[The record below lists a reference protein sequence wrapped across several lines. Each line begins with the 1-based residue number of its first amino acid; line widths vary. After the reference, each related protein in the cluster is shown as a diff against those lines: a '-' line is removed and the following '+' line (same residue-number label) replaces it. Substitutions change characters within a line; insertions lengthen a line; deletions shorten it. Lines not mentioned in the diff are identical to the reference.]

1 MRPQFIAALLAVAA
15 ATPAAAQ
22 TVHGRVVERGSDTP
36 VPSATVELRDGNMVR
51 GRVQTDPDGEFNLDI
66 PGAGEYRLSAERVGY
81 IALLSEEL
89 RVGSLDS
96 LDVLFHMTSDAVTL
110 QPVQVTAAKRFTSP
124 LIAAFYERANQR
136 RQGRFMTREQIAV
149 LHSARTSDVLR
160 RVAGLSVRPNRRG
173 QTALRARGGCEPLVF
188 IDGMQ
193 VNMYGG
199 SAFSVDDLVR
209 PDDLEGIEVYS
220 GASVPIQFV
229 RDGPLGSNCGAIL
242 LWTKQRV

>member
-15 ATPAAAQ
+15 APAAAQ
-22 TVHGRVVERGSDTP
+22 TVHGRVLERGTDNP
-36 VPSATVELRDGNMVR
+36 VPAATVELRDGDMVR
-51 GRVQTDPDGEFNLDI
+51 GRVLTDQDGEFDLDI
-66 PGAGEYRLSAERVGY
+66 PGAGAYRLSAERVGY
-81 IALLSEEL
+81 IALLSEQV

-110 QPVQVTAAKRFTSP
+110 QPVQVTAGRRFTSP
-124 LIAAFYERANQR
+124 LIAAFYERVAQR

>member
-1 MRPQFIAALLAVAA
+1 MRPQFIAALLLAA
-15 ATPAAAQ
+15 AAPAAAQ
-22 TVHGRVVERGSDTP
+22 TVHGRVIERGTDNP
-36 VPSATVELRDGNMVR
+36 VASATVELRAGDLVR
-51 GRVQTDPDGEFNLDI
+51 GRVQTDRDGVFDLDI
-66 PGAGEYRLSAERVGY
+66 PGAGAYRLSAERVGY

-110 QPVQVTAAKRFTSP
+110 QPVQVTASKRFTSP
-124 LIAAFYERANQR
+124 LISAFYDRVAQR

-160 RVAGLSVRPNRRG
+160 RVAGLSVRPSRRG
-173 QTALRARGGCEPLVF
+173 QTALRARGGCEPLVY

-229 RDGPLGSNCGAIL
+229 RDGPLGSNCGAVL